1 MVEIELNNGE
11 TVKAAYNRQK
21 PSALLF
27 QIMDEATDKIGHTP
41 TLEEAKSCPWMPKDL
56 DSYDKYCVS
65 YDIAVRTVMRKRK
78 ARSQW
83 RKATPEETK
92 ELERLETI
100 KRKREDASKYLPR
113 KPRHASGNSRSA
125 ESQLKETTGGEI
137 MEDNREYYA
146 TLVADLIIAKETI
159 PTPRQLSEDYD
170 LNYRKMIEVCGSY
183 DKIMKAAREVL
194 AKRGL
199 EIDSFGK
206 VKRRNLPRV
215 NTEKLCLTDKT
226 DIHKNKEVG
235 QMNESKKEEK
245 RRRTTQA
252 CKYVLRDFALENKR
266 WPTDAEIAE
275 FSQSKR
281 PDWLSVTEI
290 RKRFGVRNE
299 WPSKIFPEGLPDGF
313 NENNRVQAAAS
324 EVAKSGASTKGVVKM
339 TKKAGAEDSQL
350 AKRGSKPKI
359 KPATVPDVES
369 EESKTPRELFFDA
382 IEGLLALAN
391 KAGGGE
397 ITLSMTAQLAGE
409 KEPAKL
415 DFSINTLKK

>member
-11 TVKAAYNRQK
+11 TVKAANNRQR
-21 PSALLF
+21 PSALLL
-27 QIMDEATDKIGHTP
+27 QIMDEATNKIGHIP

-56 DSYDKYCVS
+56 NLYDKYCVS

-83 RKATPEETK
+83 RKATPEEIK
-92 ELERLETI
+92 ELERLETM

-113 KPRHASGNSRSA
+113 KPRHAPSNSSSA
-125 ESQLKETTGGEI
+125 ESQFKETTGGEI
-137 MEDNREYYA
+137 MEDREYYA
-146 TLVADLIIAKETI
+146 ALVADLIIAKETI
-159 PTPRQLSEDYD
+159 PTQRQLSKDCD
-170 LNYRKMIEVCGSY
+170 LNYKKMIEVCGSY
-183 DKIMKAAREVL
+183 DEVIKAAREVL

-199 EIDSFGK
+199 EIDSSGK
-206 VKRRNLPRV
+206 VKRRNLPRA
-215 NTEKLCLTDKT
+215 NTERLCLTDKT
-226 DIHKNKEVG
+226 GIHKNKEVG

-245 RRRTTQA
+245 RRITTQA
-252 CKYVLRDFALENKR
+252 CKYVLREFALENLR
-266 WPTDAEIAE
+266 WPTEAEIAE

-281 PDWLSVTEI
+281 LNWLSGTEI
-290 RKRFGVRNE
+290 RKRFGVRKE

-324 EVAKSGASTKGVVKM
+324 EVAKSGASTKGAVKT

-350 AKRGSKPKI
+350 AKRGPKPKI

-369 EESKTPRELFFDA
+369 EESKTPQELFLDA

-409 KEPAKL
+409 KEPVRL